1 MSTQTI
7 GSFADKIGA
16 KVSGETDAADA
27 SKAAADQAA
36 ADKAASDSAASAKAA
51 ADSKSAADAKA
62 ASEAA
67 DKAKGEKSA
76 STSNPN
82 LSAETVASKEAVAE
96 DEDKKP
102 EGVTE
107 KAWISWKGKEAARKQ
122 AIKERDEAKQ
132 EAVSIRAELA
142 ESGKTKA
149 ERDALKK
156 ELDETKA
163 KIGEY
168 EQEISITRVEATA
181 KFKEQVT
188 APQTKIKAAVDE
200 IAKRYDI
207 PAKTLMDAIQEPDAA
222 KRSEAL
228 SDAIED
234 LKLAD
239 QLKVGQAEERWQ
251 ETLDRAASFKTDA
264 GKQLEEIERQK
275 SAEDSQRSDS
285 VKKDYVSSFRTA
297 WENALQ
303 ATPYVKKVDGAEAWN
318 KHLDAIGEE
327 GAMIDPNDLPV
338 EELAKYKASDLM
350 LPKLLESLTFKDSE
364 LKRVTAELAIEKK
377 RLADYKA
384 NAMGAGAG
392 NNGNENG
399 SGDGKKD
406 QSFAGSVNF
415 RR

>member
-1 MSTQTI
+1 MSTGTI
-7 GSFADKIGA
+7 GSFADKIGG

-27 SKAAADQAA
+27 AKLAADQVA

-51 ADSKSAADAKA
+51 ADAKTSADAKSAA
-62 ASEAA
+62 EAA
-67 DKAKGEKSA
+67 EREKVDKSA

-82 LSAETVASKEAVAE
+82 LSAETTASKEPSASE

-122 AIKERDEAKQ
+122 AIKERDEAKK
-132 EAVSIRAELA
+132 EAESIRAELA

-156 ELDETKA
+156 ELEETKA

-181 KFKEQVT
+181 KFKDQVT
-188 APQTKIKAAVDE
+188 APQTKIKATVDE

-207 PAKTLMDAIQEPDAA
+207 SAKTLMDAIQEPDAA
-222 KRSEAL
+222 KRAEAL

-239 QLKVGQAEERWQ
+239 QLKIGQAEERWQ

-264 GKQLEEIERQK
+264 GKQLKEIERQK
-275 SAEDSQRSDS
+275 STEDSNRTAS

-318 KHLDAIGEE
+318 KHLDTIGDE
-327 GAMIDPNDLPV
+327 GATIDPNDLPV

-350 LPKLLESLTFKDSE
+350 LPKLLESLTFKDAE
-364 LKRVTAELAIEKK
+364 VKRLTAELAAEKK

-384 NAMGAGAG
+384 SAIGAGSG
-392 NNGNENG
+392 NNGSENG
-399 SGDGKKD
+399 SSGTGKR
-406 QSFAGSVNF
+406 SFAESINF
-415 RR
+415 QR